1 MYINA
6 TRQQFLW
13 DADGFCLFFGQ
24 TPISWE
30 LFDIFDY
37 WP

>member
-6 TRQQFLW
+6 TRQQFLR
-13 DADGFCLFFGQ
+13 DADGFCFLGQ